1 MQCTKKSLPCSAAF
15 VNFSDRTFFL
25 SEEGAIESIDP
36 VERHAYPYL
45 QTITSRWSDNDVYGH
60 VNNVVYFSYFDTVVN
75 QYLIDQGVLDIHQG
89 HVIGLVVE
97 NSCRYFQSLQFPDR
111 IAAGLLVQ
119 RLGRSSVIYQIG
131 LFPNDQS
138 APAAQGRFVHVYVDR
153 ESRRPVPL
161 PEGLRSAL
169 APLVRP

>member
-1 MQCTKKSLPCSAAF
+1 VQHSSTFPNALFSCT
-15 VNFSDRTFFL
+15 
-25 SEEGAIESIDP
+25 EEGAIEAVDP

-75 QYLIDQGVLDIHQG
+75 QYLIDQGVLDIRQG
-89 HVIGLVVE
+89 RVIGLVVE

-111 IAAGLLVQ
+111 ITAGLLVQ

-153 ESRRPVPL
+153 DTRRPVTL
-161 PEGLRSAL
+161 PEALRNAL
-169 APLVRP
+169 GPLVRP